1 MDVRE
6 VGTVLEVGDGIAR
19 VYGLAG
25 VKAGEMVEF
34 PGGVNG
40 LAFTLEE
47 NSVGV
52 IILGDYL
59 KIKEGDELYIVGV
72 SMGAILGLH
81 LASLFPI
88 KKLVI
93 AAPVMSFKN
102 PFRVNVL
109 VRLLNKIIVKQKK
122 GSHQSGLKTIANY
135 SGYDHYPLVALNQ
148 FRKMNDFIYK
158 RLPLVKCPL
167 LYIHSNNDRVSLSKN
182 IDMILS
188 RINSNQKEKLI
199 VEKAHHHL
207 FYENPD
213 QELILNTIYKFIR

>member
-1 MDVRE
+1 MYITINEKNNPIPPQIGVACSWKAC
-6 VGTVLEVGDGIAR
+6 GFLNWSSISNLEL
-19 VYGLAG
+19 Y
-25 VKAGEMVEF
+25 F
-34 PGGVNG
+34 FN
-40 LAFTLEE
+40 
-47 NSVGV
+47 V
-52 IILGDYL
+52 IIEYL
-59 KIKEGDELYIVGV
+59 LKSTL
-72 SMGAILGLH
+72 
-81 LASLFPI
+81 
-88 KKLVI
+88 
-93 AAPVMSFKN
+93 
-102 PFRVNVL
+102 
-109 VRLLNKIIVKQKK
+109 IIVKQKK
-122 GSHQSGLKTIANY
+122 GSHQSGLKTIAHY